1 MFGFEEHDIGIFFF
15 YFPAVVVVCVFF
27 FVLIPDKINKTSFI
41 VVGGFVLAAGAFL
54 TGPSRVF
61 GLPNSL
67 ELMRSGLVVAGIGK
81 ALLKSYNL
89 VYIVKSGQ
97 DAFPEKKE
105 EIERKAPLMVQF
117 NVGIGS
123 TLIPVAMSGVSN

>member
-97 DAFPEKKE
+97 DAFPEKKG
-105 EIERKAPLMVQF
+105 K
-117 NVGIGS
+117 
-123 TLIPVAMSGVSN
+123 